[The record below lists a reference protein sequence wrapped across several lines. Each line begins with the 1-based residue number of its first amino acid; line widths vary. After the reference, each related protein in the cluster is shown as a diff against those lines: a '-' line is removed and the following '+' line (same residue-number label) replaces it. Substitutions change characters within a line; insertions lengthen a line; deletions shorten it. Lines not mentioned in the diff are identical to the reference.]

1 MKHIWVF
8 VFAFLLGG
16 CCNCDRPERP
26 DRPDRPERPDRPPR
40 PERPPE
46 VPYTAYLKGEPKW
59 DSMEDVRSFFGSK
72 ASISGTVVDLK
83 GGALSG
89 REMEHPDNQQD
100 EDAVP
105 LIVDIPDF
113 QLTNGVVRD
122 IPGGINVRGDR
133 NKFRNLRFFE
143 VGEEFLS
150 TPKDGARGT
159 VLEEC
164 RFYTERERSDGDKA
178 VQFNDA
184 RDVLIR
190 NCYFAGGITAVR
202 LQESSSVAEDVRC
215 TAEGNVFEYCST
227 AFNVSGDTTLY
238 ARRNTFTKVRH
249 RFNLGPDVSLEYR

>member
-1 MKHIWVF
+1 M
-8 VFAFLLGG
+8 A
-16 CCNCDRPERP
+16 
-26 DRPDRPERPDRPPR
+26 
-40 PERPPE
+40 
-46 VPYTAYLKGEPKW
+46 
-59 DSMEDVRSFFGSK
+59 DVKDFFGSK

-89 REMEHPDNQQD
+89 RELDHPSDQQD
-100 EDAVP
+100 EEAVQ
-105 LIVDIPDF
+105 LVIDIPDF

-133 NKFRNLRFFE
+133 NKFRNLAFFE

-159 VLEEC
+159 VLDEC
-164 RFYTERERSDGDKA
+164 RFYIERERSNGDKG

-184 RDVLIR
+184 QDVLIR

-202 LQESSSVAEDVRC
+202 LQESSSMAEDVRC

-227 AFNVSGDTTLY
+227 AFNVNGDTTLY
-238 ARRNTFTKVRH
+238 SRRNTFLKVRH
-249 RFNLGPDVSLEYR
+249 RYNLGDDVSLEFR